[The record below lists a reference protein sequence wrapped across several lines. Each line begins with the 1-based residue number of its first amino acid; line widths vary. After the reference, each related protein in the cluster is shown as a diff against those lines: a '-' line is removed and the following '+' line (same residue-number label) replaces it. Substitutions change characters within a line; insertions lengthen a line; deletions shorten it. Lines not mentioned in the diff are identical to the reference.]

1 MSVSQ
6 ERHSIGTG
14 MLSATIKPDGA
25 ELTSL
30 KSADGTEWLWQ
41 AGPQWPRHA
50 PVLFP
55 IVGRL
60 TDDTLRHRGQDYRLT
75 QHGFARDSRFDW
87 VERDASSARLRLT
100 DSAATRALY
109 PFAFTLD
116 LIYTVAESTLSVTA
130 IVSNP
135 GDQTLPCS
143 LGAHPAFI
151 WPLVAGVP
159 QENHH
164 LAFSGAETGMATTLT
179 QGLLDGRTAL
189 PLEGRILPLS
199 PSLFAADALILP
211 GLASRS
217 LRYVA
222 LAPDGRPLRALTVA
236 WDGYRDLGLWSKPG
250 GAPFLCIEPWFGTAS
265 PLGWQGEF
273 AQKPGLMHLAPGESR
288 ELVWSVTLEAG
299 AG

>member
-30 KSADGTEWLWQ
+30 KGADGTEWLWQ

-87 VERDASSARLRLT
+87 VARSETFAHLRLS
-100 DSAATRALY
+100 DSAATRMLY
-109 PFAFTLD
+109 PFAFALD
-116 LIYTVAESTLSVTA
+116 LIYAAAESTLSVTA

-135 GDQTLPCS
+135 GDETLPCS
-143 LGAHPAFI
+143 LGAHPAFA

-159 QENHH
+159 QAKHH
-164 LAFSGAETGMATTLT
+164 VEFSAAESGTATTLT
-179 QGLLDGRTAL
+179 QGLLDGTVEL
-189 PLEGRILPLS
+189 PFEGRSLPLS
-199 PSLFAADALILP
+199 PALFAADALVLP
-211 GLASRS
+211 GVASRS
-217 LRYVA
+217 LRYA
-222 LAPDGRPLRALTVA
+222 AQAPDGRQLRALTVA
-236 WDGYRDLGLWSKPG
+236 WEGYRDLGLWSKPD
-250 GAPFLCIEPWFGTAS
+250 GAPFLCIEPWLGTAS

-273 AQKPGLMHLAPGESR
+273 AEKPGLMHLAPGESR
-288 ELVWSVTLEAG
+288 TLVWSVTLEAE